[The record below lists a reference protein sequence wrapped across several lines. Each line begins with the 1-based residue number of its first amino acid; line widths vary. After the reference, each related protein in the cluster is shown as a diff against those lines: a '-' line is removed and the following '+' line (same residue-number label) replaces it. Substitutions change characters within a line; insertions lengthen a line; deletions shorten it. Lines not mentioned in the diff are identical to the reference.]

1 MSEPSQESIRVLVV
15 DDSSVMRR
23 IVSQAL
29 ANTPGIEVVGTAV
42 HGANALLKI
51 PELKPDVVTLDV
63 EMPEMSGLE
72 ALDVIREKFPS
83 VRVIMC
89 STLTERGARVTI
101 DALLRGASDYVAKPT
116 SGMPSADALQQLQT
130 DLVAKV
136 RLHVRPRK
144 PAALPAAP
152 ALVKRPAP
160 QTTPAVAG
168 VPKSNSVKI
177 VCLGSS
183 TGGPNAL
190 ADLFSAL
197 RQPLPVPMVIVQHM
211 PPVFT
216 KMLAERLCHLPCR
229 IRFEEGVDG
238 MPVLSGTVYLAPG
251 GRHMEV
257 RMQRGFPFLHLH
269 DGPQENFCRPAVDVL
284 FRSVAQAYGG
294 DVLAMILTGMGS
306 DGAQACR
313 TLASRG
319 ARILVQDEASSVV
332 WGMPG
337 SVAAAGLADEVLPL
351 SEMGRRLQEIVARHS
366 PRPPSSLFHKTGVA
380 A

>member
-1 MSEPSQESIRVLVV
+1 MSEPSPESIRVLVV

-152 ALVKRPAP
+152 APPAP
-160 QTTPAVAG
+160 PW
-168 VPKSNSVKI
+168 PPLPNR
-177 VCLGSS
+177 
-183 TGGPNAL
+183 NAL
-190 ADLFSAL
+190 PPAPPFWPAPPDP
-197 RQPLPVPMVIVQHM
+197 PLPPLPHNQ
-211 PPVFT
+211 PP
-216 KMLAERLCHLPCR
+216 APPACPA
-229 IRFEEGVDG
+229 
-238 MPVLSGTVYLAPG
+238 PAAPLAPLPNS
-251 GRHMEV
+251 GRPV
-257 RMQRGFPFLHLH
+257 KSFTG
-269 DGPQENFCRPAVDVL
+269 ENAAKSC
-284 FRSVAQAYGG
+284 
-294 DVLAMILTGMGS
+294 
-306 DGAQACR
+306 
-313 TLASRG
+313 
-319 ARILVQDEASSVV
+319 
-332 WGMPG
+332 
-337 SVAAAGLADEVLPL
+337 AAACNGDAFAASAAAYAPPAPVKACANSACHPAACAL
-351 SEMGRRLQEIVARHS
+351 SA
-366 PRPPSSLFHKTGVA
+366 
-380 A
+380 

>member
-1 MSEPSQESIRVLVV
+1 MSLPSQEIVRVLVV

-23 IVSQAL
+23 TVTQAL
-29 ANTPGIEVVGTAV
+29 AESPGIEVVGTAV
-42 HGANALLKI
+42 HGANALVRI
-51 PELKPDVVTLDV
+51 PELKPDVITLDV

-83 VRVIMC
+83 IRVIMC

-116 SGMPSADALQQLQT
+116 LGTPSAEALKQLQA
-130 DLVAKV
+130 DLVAKI
-136 RLHVRPRK
+136 RLQVRPRK
-144 PAALPAAP
+144 AAALPAFPAP
-152 ALVKRPAP
+152 AERPAP
-160 QTTPAVAG
+160 HIPAFVAR
-168 VPKSNSVKI
+168 VPKCNSVRI

-190 ADLFSAL
+190 AELFRSL

-216 KMLAERLCHLPCR
+216 RMLAERLSHLPCG
-229 IRFEEGVDG
+229 IRFEEGAHG
-238 MPVLSGTVYLAPG
+238 MPVLPGWVYLAPG

-257 RMQRGFPFLHLH
+257 RLQRGSPFLHLH
-269 DGPQENFCRPAVDVL
+269 DGPQESFCRPAVDVL

-294 DVLAMILTGMGS
+294 EVLAVILTGMGS
-306 DGAQACR
+306 DGANSCR
-313 TLASRG
+313 TLAIQG
-319 ARILVQDEASSVV
+319 ARILAQDEASSVV

-337 SVAAAGLADEVLPL
+337 SVAGIGLADEVVAL
-351 SEMGRRLQEIVARHS
+351 SQMGSRLRDIVSRHAPRR
-366 PRPPSSLFHKTGVA
+366 PSSLFQKSGVA

>member
-29 ANTPGIEVVGTAV
+29 AETPGIEVVGTAV

-51 PELKPDVVTLDV
+51 PELKPDVITLDV

-72 ALDVIREKFPS
+72 ALDVIRDKFPS
-83 VRVIMC
+83 IRVIMC

-116 SGMPSADALQQLQT
+116 SGMPSAEALKQLQT

-136 RLHVRPRK
+136 RLHARPRK
-144 PAALPAAP
+144 LAAQPA
-152 ALVKRPAP
+152 
-160 QTTPAVAG
+160 TPASVRRTAPHIPPVVAQ
-168 VPKSNSVKI
+168 VPKSNSVRI

-190 ADLFSAL
+190 AELFNAV

-216 KMLAERLCHLPCR
+216 KMLAERLSHLPCR
-229 IRFEEGVDG
+229 IRFEEGADG

-251 GRHMEV
+251 GLHMEV

-294 DVLAMILTGMGS
+294 DVLAVILTGMGT
-306 DGAQACR
+306 DGTQGCR

-337 SVAAAGLADEVLPL
+337 SVAGAGLADEVLAL
-351 SEMGRRLQEIVARHS
+351 SDLGRRLQEIVARHS
-366 PRPPSSLFHKTGVA
+366 PRPPASLFHKTGVA

>member
-1 MSEPSQESIRVLVV
+1 MSEPIQESIRVLVV

-29 ANTPGIEVVGTAV
+29 SDSAGIEVVGTAV

-83 VRVIMC
+83 IRVIMC

-116 SGMPSADALQQLQT
+116 SGMPSADALKQLQT

-136 RLHVRPRK
+136 RLHARPRK
-144 PAALPAAP
+144 IAALPAAP
-152 ALVKRPAP
+152 AHAKQTAP
-160 QTTPAVAG
+160 RTPPVVAR
-168 VPKSNSVKI
+168 VPKSDSVRI

-190 ADLFSAL
+190 AELFNAV

-229 IRFEEGVDG
+229 IRFEEGADG

-294 DVLAMILTGMGS
+294 DVLAVILTGMGT
-306 DGAQACR
+306 DGTQSCR

-337 SVAAAGLADEVLPL
+337 SVAGAGLADEVLAL
-351 SEMGRRLQEIVARHS
+351 SDMGRRLQEIVARHS
-366 PRPPSSLFHKTGVA
+366 PRPAGSLFHKTGVA